1 MQLSHALPKL
11 PRQQSHSGELAVFKD
26 EHRGLVAGVES
37 NRFPYGA
44 REACNGLLRNQVCAT
59 LRRGSA
65 GELVKPITP
74 HCPQASGWELVP
86 PFA

>member
-37 NRFPYGA
+37 YRI
-44 REACNGLLRNQVCAT
+44 
-59 LRRGSA
+59 SD
-65 GELVKPITP
+65 GEGKEGDGIL
-74 HCPQASGWELVP
+74 
-86 PFA
+86 